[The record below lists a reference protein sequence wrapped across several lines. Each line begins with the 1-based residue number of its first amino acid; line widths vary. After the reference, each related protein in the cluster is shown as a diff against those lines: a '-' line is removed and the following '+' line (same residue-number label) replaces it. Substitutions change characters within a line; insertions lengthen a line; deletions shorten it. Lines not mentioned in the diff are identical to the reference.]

1 MSEEVKG
8 APQRVSS
15 KVLIL
20 QDLPLAGRLL
30 GAGIISTVFEDTVL
44 SIVVAND
51 KVLRKK
57 H

>member
-8 APQRVSS
+8 ASQRVSS

-20 QDLPLAGRLL
+20 QDLPLAGRLP

-44 SIVVAND
+44 SIVMAND